1 MNNHNDAPAV
11 RDVLKRPDI
20 PACLRICAGT
30 DGSVTQLLE
39 VLTGKSVKVETI
51 SQNVV
56 KATPE
61 IAKLLDIET
70 GDDVND
76 RLVTLKVDDI
86 VYVLAK
92 SLTPI
97 NRIPQG
103 VREDLMRADIPIG
116 RILREHRLETRRDIL
131 KMEIVHRDFFG
142 DLPVLSREYKIIY
155 ENAVLMWINECFPVD
170 ERWKM

>member
-1 MNNHNDAPAV
+1 LQDVLKMQ
-11 RDVLKRPDI
+11 DVLKRPDI

-51 SQNVV
+51 SQDVV

-61 IAKLLDIET
+61 IAKLLNIEIE
-70 GDDVND
+70 DDVND

-86 VYVLAK
+86 IYVLAK

-97 NRIPQG
+97 NRIPKG

-131 KMEIVHRDFFG
+131 KMEMVHRDFFG

-155 ENAVLMWINECFPVD
+155 KNAVLMWINECFPVD
-170 ERWKM
+170 GRWKM

>member
-1 MNNHNDAPAV
+1 MN
-11 RDVLKRPDI
+11 DVLRRPDI

-39 VLTGKSVKVETI
+39 VLTGRSVKVETI
-51 SQNVV
+51 SQGII
-56 KATPE
+56 KATKE
-61 IAKLLDIET
+61 IARLLDIET
-70 GDDVND
+70 GEDVND

-92 SLTPI
+92 SLSPI
-97 NRIPQG
+97 NRIPRG
-103 VREDLMRADIPIG
+103 VRDDLMRADIPIG
-116 RILREHRLETRRDIL
+116 KILREHKLETRRDIL

-142 DLPVLSREYKIIY
+142 ELPVLSREYKIIY

-170 ERWKM
+170 GRWKM

>member
-97 NRIPQG
+97 NR
-103 VREDLMRADIPIG
+103 
-116 RILREHRLETRRDIL
+116 
-131 KMEIVHRDFFG
+131 
-142 DLPVLSREYKIIY
+142 
-155 ENAVLMWINECFPVD
+155 
-170 ERWKM
+170 

>member
-1 MNNHNDAPAV
+1 LNLQ
-11 RDVLKRPDI
+11 DVLRRPDI

-51 SQNVV
+51 SQGVI
-56 KATPE
+56 KATRE
-61 IAKLLDIET
+61 IARLLDIGT

-76 RLVTLKVDDI
+76 RLVTLKVDGI

-92 SLTPI
+92 SLSPI
-97 NRIPQG
+97 NRIPEA
-103 VREDLMRADIPIG
+103 VRADLMRADIPIG
-116 RILREHRLETRRDIL
+116 RILREHKLETRRDIL
-131 KMEIVHRDFFG
+131 NMEIVHRDFFG
-142 DLPVLSREYKIIY
+142 KLPVLSREYKIIY

-170 ERWKM
+170 GRWKM

>member
-1 MNNHNDAPAV
+1 MN
-11 RDVLKRPDI
+11 DVLRRPDI

-39 VLTGKSVKVETI
+39 VLTGRNVKVETI
-51 SQNVV
+51 SQGII
-56 KATPE
+56 KATKE
-61 IAKLLDIET
+61 IARLLDIET
-70 GDDVND
+70 GEDVND

-92 SLTPI
+92 SLSPI
-97 NRIPQG
+97 NRIPRG
-103 VREDLMRADIPIG
+103 VRDDLMRADIPIG
-116 RILREHRLETRRDIL
+116 KILREHKLETRRDIL

-142 DLPVLSREYKIIY
+142 ELPVLSREYKIIY

-170 ERWKM
+170 GRWKM

>member
-1 MNNHNDAPAV
+1 MQ
-11 RDVLKRPDI
+11 DVLRRPDI

-51 SQNVV
+51 SQGVI
-56 KATPE
+56 KASKE
-61 IAKLLDIET
+61 IARLLDIGT
-70 GDDVND
+70 GEDVND

-92 SLTPI
+92 SLSPI
-97 NRIPQG
+97 NRIPEA
-103 VREDLMRADIPIG
+103 VRADLMRADIPIG
-116 RILREHRLETRRDIL
+116 RILREHKLETRRDIL

-142 DLPVLSREYKIIY
+142 QLPVLSREYKIIY

-170 ERWKM
+170 GRWKM

>member
-1 MNNHNDAPAV
+1 MNLN
-11 RDVLKRPDI
+11 DVLRRPDI

-39 VLTGKSVKVETI
+39 VLTGKGVKVETI
-51 SQNVV
+51 SQGII
-56 KATPE
+56 KATKE
-61 IAKLLDIET
+61 IARLLDIET
-70 GDDVND
+70 GEDVND

-92 SLTPI
+92 SLSPI
-97 NRIPQG
+97 NRIPRG
-103 VREDLMRADIPIG
+103 IRDDLMRADIPIG
-116 RILREHRLETRRDIL
+116 KILREHKLETRRDIL

-142 DLPVLSREYKIIY
+142 ELPVLSREYKIIY

-170 ERWKM
+170 GRWKM